1 MTLRDSKTLAHAIF
15 PELNFFVEIEKA
27 VEKEY
32 SKLIPVHN
40 EYFKDEIDGF
50 RTDRYKGI
58 QAFLDYAVRGDFI
71 DYSEG
76 IQIRKIAEI
85 NPDDREEL
93 DAVVDLVYTDLSEKS
108 QDNIPSRGAIDT
120 YLHIGEV
127 DTQTLN
133 WLVQNFNPLYDMPT
147 GYIEQGRGKGKQKKK
162 VGQDSYVEG
171 MIISVIDAIKQ
182 GEDYQ
187 GEIQLGDFTLNVPQ
201 RLREVTGVEPKPYF
215 VMTIDD
221 VVEGQNTDGLIVPFH
236 YNSRNGTNV
245 PDELKS
251 SFMPVDELGQ
261 IISFFDMTLGNLL
274 VVYAQRHQKIMEIYN
289 YFRDEK
295 GVGVR
300 EGVFIRALFPED
312 HEPTLT
318 LYTDNRLMVTKDE
331 RGRMLMDITRN
342 ERAKITGGV
351 ADYFGISEEQIKME
365 ELVSLQAQLMQLL
378 PMSAFICA
386 DTTHR
391 IHIYNEIPKK
401 LRRQF
406 ESPVSG
412 WRAIF
417 RTHNS
422 KLQRDFNVNFE
433 RITEL
438 KKSSSDNAISLFGEE
453 YRFIQDIVL
462 KKASE

>member
-1 MTLRDSKTLAHAIF
+1 
-15 PELNFFVEIEKA
+15 
-27 VEKEY
+27 
-32 SKLIPVHN
+32 
-40 EYFKDEIDGF
+40 
-50 RTDRYKGI
+50 
-58 QAFLDYAVRGDFI
+58 
-71 DYSEG
+71 
-76 IQIRKIAEI
+76 
-85 NPDDREEL
+85 
-93 DAVVDLVYTDLSEKS
+93 
-108 QDNIPSRGAIDT
+108 
-120 YLHIGEV
+120 
-127 DTQTLN
+127 
-133 WLVQNFNPLYDMPT
+133 
-147 GYIEQGRGKGKQKKK
+147 
-162 VGQDSYVEG
+162 
-171 MIISVIDAIKQ
+171 
-182 GEDYQ
+182 
-187 GEIQLGDFTLNVPQ
+187 
-201 RLREVTGVEPKPYF
+201 
-215 VMTIDD
+215 
-221 VVEGQNTDGLIVPFH
+221 
-236 YNSRNGTNV
+236 
-245 PDELKS
+245 
-251 SFMPVDELGQ
+251 
-261 IISFFDMTLGNLL
+261 
-274 VVYAQRHQKIMEIYN
+274 
-289 YFRDEK
+289 
-295 GVGVR
+295 
-300 EGVFIRALFPED
+300 
-312 HEPTLT
+312 
-318 LYTDNRLMVTKDE
+318 MVTKDE